1 MPKIMTQAK
10 VWIEALGCLN
20 KNVIAIGDEGVD

>member
-10 VWIEALGCLN
+10 AWIEALGCLN
-20 KNVIAIGDEGVD
+20 KNVITIGDD